1 MPVIKGVI
9 YSPTGA
15 PVAGAT
21 LTLTSLHNRA
31 GILKSVLSQVTA
43 YNGQY
48 SFTLVPGIYSVRLT
62 ANSRTPSEIGVIR
75 VYDDSPDGTLNDFLG
90 ASDIDLRP
98 EALRRFEELAE
109 QAASNAASARNDRE
123 RAETAAADAQNAA
136 QSGQDDASRAELAA
150 QASEHAAGDSARY
163 AESARLSAE
172 DADRSRQDAGQSA
185 FSAHNSERAATAALN
200 DSARNALRAESAA
213 TDGARSATTAA
224 QSEQAASTSARSA
237 ATSEQ
242 NAATSASESAQSA
255 EESAESARLAGQHK
269 DSAALS
275 AQAAKDSE
283 DAAAKSAEDAAVT
296 LAGALKTEN
305 NLSEIAG
312 AGNEAVAEA
321 HQHLQ
326 LGDAAKQNVQSD
338 IYDRT
343 PGIVA
348 LPGAF
353 GYGAIF
359 GTTQYFSAASGPAEF
374 LEWVRKTPPGR
385 YNVIQFG
392 NPAGTYNPVIT
403 GVNFNGILDIFI
415 PETATAANQGSKGR
429 LIEFRGINGDFYKNR
444 VYTTPAPR
452 LIGWENLRPD
462 DALKKL
468 YGRLTGEWGDPG
480 VNSLILAVYH
490 GGLSGGQE
498 ITLTRG
504 KVISGSRLGP
514 LTIKASISATG
525 SYAASPQFITISCN
539 THPLPGSYV
548 SLSGAPTTK
557 TTDGLVGIFMRIA

>member
-1 MPVIKGVI
+1 MPVLISGI
-9 YSPTGA
+9 LRDGA
-15 PVAGAT
+15 GNPVAGRTIQLKAKK
-21 LTLTSLHNRA
+21 TSPTVVVN
-31 GILKSVLSQVTA
+31 ILSSSITGA
-43 YNGQY
+43 DGSYRIEAEPGYYNVSILREG
-48 SFTLVPGIYSVRLT
+48 LLPVHVGEIYVAPT
-62 ANSRTPSEIGVIR
+62 DG
-75 VYDDSPDGTLNDFLG
+75 PDTLNAFLDAPKSG
-90 ASDIDLRP
+90 DLRP
-98 EALRRFEELAE
+98 EVMKRFEEMVNRTVALCEEAE
-109 QAASNAASARNDRE
+109 QNLDISKKSAKEAS
-123 RAETAAADAQNAA
+123 
-136 QSGQDDASRAELAA
+136 
-150 QASEHAAGDSARY
+150 DS
-163 AESARLSAE
+163 
-172 DADRSRQDAGQSA
+172 AGQSA
-185 FSAHNSERAATAALN
+185 ASEK
-200 DSARNALRAESAA
+200 
-213 TDGARSATTAA
+213 
-224 QSEQAASTSARSA
+224 
-237 ATSEQ
+237 
-242 NAATSASESAQSA
+242 NAADSASESAQSA
-255 EESAESARLAGQHK
+255 EKSAESARLAGQHK
-269 DSAALS
+269 DSAELS

-374 LEWVRKTPPGR
+374 LGWVSKTPPGR
-385 YNVIQFG
+385 YCVTQYG
-392 NPAGTYNPVIT
+392 GGGGTYNAIIP
-403 GVNFNGILDIFI
+403 GVNFQGILEINI
-415 PETATAANQGSKGR
+415 AETTNLNIQAIRGR

-444 VYTTPAPR
+444 VFTNPAPR

-468 YGRLTGEWGDPG
+468 YGRLTGEWGDPD

-490 GGLSGGQE
+490 GGLSGGEE